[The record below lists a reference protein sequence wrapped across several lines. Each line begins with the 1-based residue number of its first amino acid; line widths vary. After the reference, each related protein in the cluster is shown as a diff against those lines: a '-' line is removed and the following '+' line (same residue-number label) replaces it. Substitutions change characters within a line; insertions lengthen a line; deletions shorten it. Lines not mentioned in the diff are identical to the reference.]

1 MIYVTL
7 GTMFL
12 GFDRLVEAVD
22 SIAETSGEQ
31 VIVQTGLSQERPRHC
46 AWFDFLPHEDV
57 LAIQRHARVIV
68 GHAGIGTVLDALAV
82 KRPLIVVPRLKRYG
96 EHMND
101 HQMEIAEAVARRA
114 EADGA
119 GCGGLADACAR
130 PPAAPVDYRLI
141 KGRWSSKH
149 SMAGARCGGVGGTL
163 RGVAPTFFWSRSRG
177 AVLAGLWASCSRH
190 TKAMGRHRVARRF
203 WGGLWDSE
211 RALAFQGS
219 VGAIPCA
226 NSLFAVRWRGIMRRE
241 WRL

>member
-101 HQMEIAEAVARRA
+101 HQMEIAEAVARRGWGRMVLDVEELA
-114 EADGA
+114 E
-119 GCGGLADACAR
+119 ACAR
-130 PPAAPVDYRLI
+130 PPAAPVDYRPNKAPLI
-141 KGRWSSKH
+141 AAIRNAVERI
-149 SMAGARCGGVGGTL
+149 AGA
-163 RGVAPTFFWSRSRG
+163 
-177 AVLAGLWASCSRH
+177 
-190 TKAMGRHRVARRF
+190 
-203 WGGLWDSE
+203 
-211 RALAFQGS
+211 
-219 VGAIPCA
+219 
-226 NSLFAVRWRGIMRRE
+226 
-241 WRL
+241 